1 MRHQI
6 LSMCL
11 MLTLIG
17 SSWCGWCTAQRDRL
31 DELKIAYREIDVSSK
46 EAQQLIRD
54 FRLGGMVPV
63 LVNGDRF
70 HVGFLE
76 SEAALRDL
84 SKDQS

>member
-11 MLTLIG
+11 MLTMIG
-17 SSWCGWCTAQRDRL
+17 SNWCGWCTAQRDRL
-31 DELKIAYREIDVSSK
+31 DELKIAYREIDVSSD
-46 EAQQLIRD
+46 EAKQLVRD
-54 FRLGGMVPV
+54 LRLGSSVPV

-84 SKDQS
+84 AKETR